1 MLTVDNIRANLCAK
15 YKALPIVVYD
25 TIDSTNTQAKLSSID
40 QGIFVAKHQTA
51 GRGRQGKSFYSPDS
65 TGLYMSVVL
74 PITPMEAYEFTLTA
88 AAAVAAARAIENVC
102 NISVQIKWVND
113 LYLHGKKVAGIL
125 TEADIDRVIV
135 GIGIN
140 ISTESF
146 PADIPLAGSL
156 DAENISKSKLAASFA
171 ENLFDITSS
180 KSREFMSEYRSRSML
195 LGKEISFEKDG
206 NAFTA
211 NALRIEDNGELTVLS
226 NGIELTLHSG
236 EVQIIL

>member
-15 YKALPIVVYD
+15 YQALPIVVYD

-74 PITPMEAYEFTLTA
+74 PITPMEAYEFSLTA
-88 AAAVAAARAIENVC
+88 AAAVAAARAIEEVC

>member
-1 MLTVDNIRANLCAK
+1 MLTVDNIRANVCAK

-180 KSREFMSEYRSRSML
+180 KSREFMSEYRNRSML

>member
-51 GRGRQGKSFYSPDS
+51 GKGRQGKSFYSPDS

>member
-25 TIDSTNTQAKLSSID
+25 TIDSTNTQAKLSSIA

-180 KSREFMSEYRSRSML
+180 KSREFMSEYRNRSML

>member
-1 MLTVDNIRANLCAK
+1 
-15 YKALPIVVYD
+15 
-25 TIDSTNTQAKLSSID
+25 
-40 QGIFVAKHQTA
+40 
-51 GRGRQGKSFYSPDS
+51 
-65 TGLYMSVVL
+65 
-74 PITPMEAYEFTLTA
+74 MEAYEFTLTA

-180 KSREFMSEYRSRSML
+180 KSREFMSEYRNRSML

>member
-51 GRGRQGKSFYSPDS
+51 GKGRQGKSFYSPDS

-113 LYLHGKKVAGIL
+113 LYLHGKKI
-125 TEADIDRVIV
+125 
-135 GIGIN
+135 
-140 ISTESF
+140 
-146 PADIPLAGSL
+146 
-156 DAENISKSKLAASFA
+156 
-171 ENLFDITSS
+171 
-180 KSREFMSEYRSRSML
+180 KSRMGR
-195 LGKEISFEKDG
+195 
-206 NAFTA
+206 
-211 NALRIEDNGELTVLS
+211 
-226 NGIELTLHSG
+226 
-236 EVQIIL
+236 

>member
-180 KSREFMSEYRSRSML
+180 KSREFMSEYRNRSML

>member
-74 PITPMEAYEFTLTA
+74 PITPMEAYEFSLTA
-88 AAAVAAARAIENVC
+88 AAAVAAARAIEEVC

-140 ISTESF
+140 ITTESF
-146 PADIPLAGSL
+146 PDDIPSAGSL
-156 DAENISKSKLAASFA
+156 DTENISKSKLAASFA
-171 ENLFDITSS
+171 ENLFDITAS
-180 KSREFMSEYRSRSML
+180 KCREFMSEYRDRSML
-195 LGKEISFEKDG
+195 LGKDISFKRDG
-206 NAFTA
+206 NTYTA
-211 NALRIEDNGELTVLS
+211 KALRIEDGGELTILS
-226 NGIELTLHSG
+226 NGNELTLHSG

>member
-180 KSREFMSEYRSRSML
+180 KIREFMSEYRSRSML